1 MSDSRKTVVYLLGAG
16 ATQGS
21 VASVGSTQGILMDHL
36 RLPLAESIRDLM
48 EGRRKKYSALREIVN
63 ALIDDEADVEHM
75 ITFLDESPSALH
87 RQFADEL
94 RLAFAKVLQK
104 RLEDL
109 NGALEGAQF
118 SLYSSLLDM
127 YLVDG
132 FPEVLRG
139 ILSINYDEY
148 VEAATEQIH
157 GHPVDYGVSVGNVDR
172 SKASVLLLK
181 LHGSFKWRD
190 TWPIEA
196 QGRRSTNPLWIPPG
210 IQKAKSRYPFGV
222 LWGLARELLDC
233 HVLRIIGCRLSG
245 NDWDLLSLLFGA
257 KYAHTN
263 REYPYV
269 IEVIDS
275 PAHAFQLQDQY
286 PYLDIRSVYE
296 IEEYKI
302 GTHFVA
308 DLCGGPPRRFEHLSE
323 EGEKYART
331 RSYDGY
337 NWFRLWLKQMA
348 RGIATDLSITSTH
361 TQSRQFDRF
370 LGEN

>member
-1 MSDSRKTVVYLLGAG
+1 MSDNRKSVVYLVGAG

-36 RLPLAESIRDLM
+36 RLLLAKSIHDIM
-48 EGRRKKYSALREIVN
+48 KKKRKKYHALREIVN
-63 ALIDDEADVEHM
+63 ALSDDKSDVEQV

-87 RQFADEL
+87 RQFAGE
-94 RLAFAKVLQK
+94 RRRAFEKVLK
-104 RLEDL
+104 EKLAELKASHHGSR
-109 NGALEGAQF
+109 F
-118 SLYSSLLDM
+118 SLYSTLLDM
-127 YLVDG
+127 YLVAG

-139 ILSINYDEY
+139 IMSINYDEY
-148 VEAATEQIH
+148 VEAATEQVH
-157 GHPVDYGVSVGNVDR
+157 GRPVDYGVSVGNVDR
-172 SKASVLLLK
+172 SKAPVLLLK
-181 LHGSFKWRD
+181 LHGSLNWRD

-196 QGRRSTNPLWIPPG
+196 QGRRSTHPLWIPPG

-245 NDWDLLSLLFGA
+245 NDWDLISLLFGG
-257 KYAHTN
+257 KYAHTD

-275 PAHAFQLQDQY
+275 PAHAFQLQNQY
-286 PYLDIRSVYE
+286 PYLDIRSVCE
-296 IEEYKI
+296 IEEYEI
-302 GTHFVA
+302 GTNFVA
-308 DLCGGPPRRFEHLSE
+308 DLCRGRPRRFEDLSE
-323 EGEKYART
+323 DEQVYVWT

-348 RGIATDLSITSTH
+348 RGIATDLSITSPH
-361 TQSRQFDRF
+361 TDSGQFERF
-370 LGEN
+370 LEEN